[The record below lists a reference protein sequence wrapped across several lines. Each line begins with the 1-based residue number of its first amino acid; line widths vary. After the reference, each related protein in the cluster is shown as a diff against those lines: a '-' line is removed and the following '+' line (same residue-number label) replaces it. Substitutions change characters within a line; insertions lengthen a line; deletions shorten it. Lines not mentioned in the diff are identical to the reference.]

1 MLVNNMNDIKRL
13 MLELVKINS
22 VTASPDGEK
31 RAAEFIYEWLSKL
44 DYFVKYPE
52 KLSRIDIQGKNYFA
66 VSALVHAAKPTNRT
80 VILTG
85 HFDVVDAE
93 DCGAIK
99 EWAYDPEEYTKR
111 IADIKISDEARSDLE
126 SGRYLFGRGVADMK
140 LGLALEMTLLK
151 QFSEDT
157 SLFDAN
163 IMYLAVPDE
172 EGDSFGMRATV
183 EPLCRM
189 QEEGYE
195 FVVYLNTEPSFI
207 DGEHKNSPAIYN
219 GTIGKMMPF
228 YMCVGKETHV
238 GKYSEGLNSL
248 LIASY
253 LNIITEGRDK
263 RTACLYMRDQ
273 RRSYAVTLP
282 ERTAA
287 YYNHLFLLSSNTTPA
302 ALIEVMK
309 ADAKAA
315 LLRAF
320 EHFGRRDESEWETR
334 VISVEELI
342 EFVAKR
348 EGIDKASL
356 MDRLVD
362 ELPDVSDEREK
373 NIEIVNRLL
382 DRSAEKGPLV
392 VVGFLPPFYPARENS
407 VDTLPGQHIERAI
420 EKLTEYASREFS
432 LSIFRAG
439 IMGGVTDLSFTGFN
453 GNAEELLPLAKNM
466 PLWGRGYEVP
476 LAALSRIDIPV
487 LNFGPLG
494 KDCHKMTERADMEY
508 SLNVFPQLLHYLVSE
523 LAQSK

>member
-1 MLVNNMNDIKRL
+1 MLKENEIKKL
-13 MLELVKINS
+13 MLELVKIDS

-31 RAAEFIYEWLSKL
+31 RAGLFIYEWLSKL

-52 KLSRIDIQGKNYFA
+52 KLSRTDIKGKNYFA
-66 VSALVHAAKPTNRT
+66 VSAIVHAAKPTNRT

-111 IADIKISDEARSDLE
+111 IADIKINDEARNDLE

-140 LGLALEMTLLK
+140 LGLAIEMNLLK

-157 SLFDAN
+157 GLYDAN
-163 IMYLAVPDE
+163 IMFLAVPDE
-172 EGDSFGMRATV
+172 EGDSYGMRAAV

-189 QEEGYE
+189 QEKGCE
-195 FVVYLNTEPSFI
+195 FVVYLNTEPSFV

-253 LNIITEGRDK
+253 LNIISEGRDK

-282 ERTAA
+282 ERTAM
-287 YYNHLFLLSSNTTPA
+287 YFNHLFLLSSNTTPA

-315 LLRAF
+315 L
-320 EHFGRRDESEWETR
+320 TR
-334 VISVEELI
+334 
-342 EFVAKR
+342 
-348 EGIDKASL
+348 
-356 MDRLVD
+356 
-362 ELPDVSDEREK
+362 
-373 NIEIVNRLL
+373 
-382 DRSAEKGPLV
+382 
-392 VVGFLPPFYPARENS
+392 
-407 VDTLPGQHIERAI
+407 
-420 EKLTEYASREFS
+420 
-432 LSIFRAG
+432 
-439 IMGGVTDLSFTGFN
+439 
-453 GNAEELLPLAKNM
+453 
-466 PLWGRGYEVP
+466 
-476 LAALSRIDIPV
+476 
-487 LNFGPLG
+487 
-494 KDCHKMTERADMEY
+494 
-508 SLNVFPQLLHYLVSE
+508 
-523 LAQSK
+523 

>member
-1 MLVNNMNDIKRL
+1 MNDIKKL
-13 MLELVKINS
+13 LLELVKIDS

-52 KLSRIDIQGKNYFA
+52 KLRRIDILGKNYFA
-66 VSALVHAAKPTNRT
+66 VSAIVHAAKPTNRT
-80 VILTG
+80 IILTG

-93 DCGAIK
+93 DCGSIK

-140 LGLALEMTLLK
+140 LGLAVEMILLK

-157 SLFDAN
+157 SLYDAN

-172 EGDSFGMRATV
+172 EGDSFGMRAAV

-189 QEEGYE
+189 QDEGCE
-195 FVVYLNTEPSFI
+195 FVVCLITEPSFVI
-207 DGEHKNSPAIYN
+207 GEHKNSPAVYH

-253 LNIITEGRDK
+253 LNIITEGRDM

-287 YYNHLFLLSSNTTPA
+287 YYNHLFTLSSNTTPA

-320 EHFGRRDESEWETR
+320 EHFGTNFRDESKWDAR

-342 EFVAKR
+342 ELVSKR
-348 EGIDKASL
+348 EGIDNASL
-356 MDRLVD
+356 MDKLVV

-382 DRSAEKGPLV
+382 DMSAEKGPLV

-407 VDTLPGQHIERAI
+407 VDTPPGQHIERAI
-420 EKLTEYASREFS
+420 EKLGEYASKEFS
-432 LSIFRAG
+432 LSICRAG

-453 GNAEELLPLAKNM
+453 GDAEELLPLAKNM

-494 KDCHKMTERADMEY
+494 KDCHKMIERADMEY
-508 SLNVFPQLLHYLVSE
+508 SLNVFPHLMRFLVSE
-523 LAQSK
+523 LARR